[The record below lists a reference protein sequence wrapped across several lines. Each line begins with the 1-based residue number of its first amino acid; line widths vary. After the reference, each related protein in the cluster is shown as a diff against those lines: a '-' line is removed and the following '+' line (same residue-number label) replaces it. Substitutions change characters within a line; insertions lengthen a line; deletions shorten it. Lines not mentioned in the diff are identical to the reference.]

1 MYVMFFIVLISA
13 TAAVLSVHRF
23 VMSSVESYDGYGA
36 GTFRE
41 WQQFEREKLGF

>member
-23 VMSSVESYDGYGA
+23 VMSSVESYDGYGT

-41 WQQFEREKLGF
+41 WQQFEREKLNF